1 MSFFRRET
9 EDPPETRPSPRPGPA
24 APGPETRDRPV
35 TRIAEGTRVDG
46 EVTGATEVLVE
57 GMVQGRIR
65 LDGRAVVGPAGT
77 VRGLISARAV
87 VVAGTVEGDVRGS
100 ERVEV
105 AASAKLLGDI
115 AAPRVTIAEGAFF
128 KGKVE
133 MSQSPPPQLRSEA
146 APVERPREAS
156 MPAAP
161 PSTPHP
167 PGHAA
172 PPASLRP
179 PAPAP
184 PASLQPPGPAP
195 PPGLFPPEP
204 TAEPASGEGEEH
216 REPGAGGER
225 A

>member
-24 APGPETRDRPV
+24 APAPETRDRPV

-100 ERVEV
+100 EKVEV

-133 MSQSPPPQLRSEA
+133 MSQSPPPQQRSEA

-156 MPAAP
+156 MPAAL

-167 PGHAA
+167 PGQA
-172 PPASLRP
+172 
-179 PAPAP
+179 AP
-184 PASLQPPGPAP
+184 PASLQPPAPAP
-195 PPGLFPPEP
+195 PPGLFPPQP
-204 TAEPASGEGEEH
+204 TAEPASDEGEEH

>member
-1 MSFFRRET
+1 
-9 EDPPETRPSPRPGPA
+9 
-24 APGPETRDRPV
+24 
-35 TRIAEGTRVDG
+35 
-46 EVTGATEVLVE
+46 
-57 GMVQGRIR
+57 MVQGRIR
-65 LDGRAVVGPAGT
+65 LDGRAVVGPAGI

-133 MSQSPPPQLRSEA
+133 MSQSPPPQPRSEA
-146 APVERPREAS
+146 APVDRPREAS

-172 PPASLRP
+172 PPASL
-179 PAPAP
+179 
-184 PASLQPPGPAP
+184 QPPGPAP

-204 TAEPASGEGEEH
+204 TAEPSSDDGEED
-216 REPGAGGER
+216 REPGGGGER